1 VTASSRASAAAPRL
15 AVSRRRELGETS
27 ARSLLMTVLG
37 EYALPRDAA
46 VWTSTLVDVL
56 ALLGVEE
63 KSARQA
69 LARTAAEGWLAAH
82 REGRRVRWDLT
93 APGRRLLSAG
103 ASRIYSFGREEPGWD
118 QRWLV
123 LLVTVPDARRELRH
137 RLRTRLA
144 WAGFGT
150 PAPGVWVTPDT
161 GCEAEARQ
169 ILTELGLADQSM
181 SFAATYGSIGCP
193 EFVARQ
199 AWDLDVVA
207 ARYDEFIAR
216 FTGLRPAA
224 GDETLIAQTLL
235 VHEWRRFPFLDPGLP
250 RELLP
255 AGWTGITAARLFH
268 GRHAEWRPGAQQRWA
283 ERAGAATIHDP
294 GDFSVAATEKSPGKG
309 CST

>member
-1 VTASSRASAAAPRL
+1 VTTSSRASAAAPRL

-169 ILTELGLADQSM
+169 ILTELGLAD
-181 SFAATYGSIGCP
+181 
-193 EFVARQ
+193 
-199 AWDLDVVA
+199 
-207 ARYDEFIAR
+207 
-216 FTGLRPAA
+216 
-224 GDETLIAQTLL
+224 
-235 VHEWRRFPFLDPGLP
+235 
-250 RELLP
+250 
-255 AGWTGITAARLFH
+255 
-268 GRHAEWRPGAQQRWA
+268 
-283 ERAGAATIHDP
+283 
-294 GDFSVAATEKSPGKG
+294 
-309 CST
+309 